1 MMAKSAENSE
11 LPEWKKLALA
21 DPKIGEKE
29 ADVIMHG
36 PKSLAQAWM
45 LQALK
50 FKYNK

>member
-1 MMAKSAENSE
+1 MVLSVANSE
-11 LPEWKKLALA
+11 WKQKALA
-21 DPKIGEKE
+21 DPSLSEKQVE
-29 ADVIMHG
+29 VLLHG